1 MRVRTNGARVA
12 LRLIVT
18 LALVLPAVTLPG
30 ASAYANHCSG
40 DNRIDER
47 GGEVDAECHGE
58 DPGGS
63 GSSTMEELWARY
75 CTDAGP
81 YRPGDEVGF
90 YEVAPVS
97 PEHVEAVG
105 LDPTGEYVWYDVIC
119 WRDGREAAEVQ
130 IIVEVT
136 PGVAPEVI
144 RDQVAAR
151 LEPPPPVP
159 VTSPPLERHAV
170 VRIPTWLWL
179 DAGYWAPLEVSETRG
194 VVTVTV
200 RATPTQASWVMGDG
214 GEVTCL
220 GPGVEWRSGLS
231 EDDTD
236 CSYTYLH
243 SSYGLEDGRF
253 DVSVTVVWEFEWWL
267 NGVYQGSF
275 GTVGVSTDFALAV
288 GEIQAIETKGD

>member
-30 ASAYANHCSG
+30 ASAYASHCSG

-47 GGEVDAECHGE
+47 GGEVDAECRGE
-58 DPGGS
+58 APGGS

-136 PGVAPEVI
+136 PAVPPEVV

-151 LEPPPPVP
+151 IDPPTPVP
-159 VTSPPLERHAV
+159 ATSPPLERHAV
-170 VRIPTWLWL
+170 VRIPTWLFL
-179 DAGYWAPLEVSETRG
+179 DAGYWVPLEVSESRG

-200 RATPTQASWVMGDG
+200 RATPTQASWVMGDS
-214 GEVTCL
+214 GEVTCY
-220 GPGVEWRSGLS
+220 GPGAEWRSGLS

-236 CSYTYLH
+236 CSYTYVH
-243 SSYGLEDGRF
+243 SSYGRPGGRF
-253 DVSVTVVWEFEWWL
+253 EASVTVVWEFEWWL
-267 NGVYQGSF
+267 NGAYQGSF
-275 GTVGVSTDFALAV
+275 GTVDVSTDFAVAV

>member
-1 MRVRTNGARVA
+1 MRVRTNRERFA
-12 LRLIVT
+12 LRLTVT
-18 LALVLPAVTLPG
+18 LALAVAVVALSTAPSL
-30 ASAYANHCSG
+30 ATHCSG
-40 DNRIDER
+40 DGWTNDR
-47 GGEVDAECHGE
+47 GGEVEGECRGE

-63 GSSTMEELWARY
+63 GSSTMEELWSRY
-75 CTDAGP
+75 CSEAGS
-81 YRPGDEVGF
+81 YQVGDEVRF
-90 YEVAPVS
+90 YEIAPVS
-97 PEHVEAVG
+97 PDELELMG

-136 PGVAPEVI
+136 PGVTPEVV

-151 LEPPPPVP
+151 LEPPAPVP
-159 VTSPPLERHAV
+159 VTSPPLEQHAV

-179 DAGYWAPLEVSETRG
+179 DAGYWVPLEASETRG
-194 VVTVTV
+194 VATVTV
-200 RATPTQASWVMGDG
+200 RATPTRASWVMGDG

-243 SSYGLEDGRF
+243 SSYGLEAGRF
-253 DVSVTVVWEFEWWL
+253 DASVTVGWEFEWWL
-267 NGVYQGSF
+267 NGVYQGPF
-275 GTVGVSTDFALAV
+275 GTVGVSTDFAVAV